1 MSAKIT
7 IKVRGYH
14 IDLFGH
20 VNNARYLEFLEEA
33 RWSFFEESGGAIA
46 FARLN
51 LNFVVV
57 NINISYR
64 HPAVM
69 GDVLR
74 IESGM
79 QSIGRSSAVMK
90 QTVKLAQNDTVV
102 VDAKVTFVFLDPDS
116 GRVRPIAGEAHKLLQ
131 RLAAENGAGKADLES
146 RDR

>member
-1 MSAKIT
+1 MSEAIT

-33 RWSFFEESGGAIA
+33 RWSFFEENGGAIA

-64 HPAVM
+64 NPAVM

-74 IESGM
+74 IESAM

-90 QTVKLAQNDTVV
+90 QTVKLAQNGSMVA
-102 VDAKVTFVFLDPDS
+102 DAQVTFVFLDPAS
-116 GRVRPIAGEAHKLLQ
+116 GRVRPIAGEARALLQ
-131 RLAAENGAGKADLES
+131 RLPGGSTAHKANG
-146 RDR
+146 